1 MEPTKYLT
9 NEQVDRL
16 TQNFNL
22 WYLEKPMRRAKYLAV
37 FLLIRHTGARIS
49 EVLKIRKSD
58 FDVVNRTV
66 TVVTLKQKKGKQSF
80 RTIRL
85 PATIFSRVLE
95 LRALGNVSNKYK
107 AKVNYRVFHRIF
119 KSLTKTTGPDVAW
132 ASPHAMR
139 HSCAI
144 RLLKNGVSIEVVQR
158 RLGHSSINST
168 MVYTHLTSTDVE
180 DIIENAGAL

>member
-1 MEPTKYLT
+1 MDSPKYLT

-16 TQNFNL
+16 TESFNG
-22 WYLEKPMRRAKYLAV
+22 WYLEKPLRRAKYLAV
-37 FLLIRHTGARIS
+37 YLLIRHTGARIS
-49 EVLKIRKSD
+49 EILKIRQSD
-58 FDVVNRTV
+58 FDVLNRTV
-66 TVVTLKQKKGKQSF
+66 TVVTLKQKKDKPSF

-85 PATIFSRVLE
+85 PSNILSRVLE
-95 LRALGNVSNKYK
+95 LRALGDISSKCK
-107 AKVNYRVFHRIF
+107 SKVNYRVFHRIF

-132 ASPHAMR
+132 ATPHSMR

-144 RLLKNGVSIEVVQR
+144 RLLKHGVGIEVVQR

-180 DIIENAGAL
+180 DIIENAGGL